1 MPELHTG
8 DDPRGK
14 GCWAVVR
21 FVLGIA
27 QMTGAVV
34 AFLLIAQTGLSNG
47 TFAVVILTSLFT
59 TGSVLL
65 FGRRMPRRIR

>member
-8 DDPRGK
+8 EDPRGK
-14 GCWAVVR
+14 RCWAVVR
-21 FVLGIA
+21 FVLGIT
-27 QMTGAVV
+27 QMTGAVA

-47 TFAVVILTSLFT
+47 TFAVVILTCLFT
-59 TGSVLL
+59 TVSVLL